1 MATDSKMSRAQLRER
16 VKALLQAG
24 AHFGHSTHHWNPKM
38 APYIFVERGGQHVI
52 DLELTAEALQDAE
65 EATRDVAAKG
75 GTVIFVGTKRQ
86 AHQPVQE
93 AARACGMPYVNI
105 RWLGGTL
112 TNWKTISERIK
123 YLNEREAQYDAG
135 EFNAL
140 SKKERLGIEK
150 EIAKL
155 NRRLGG
161 IKHLTSL
168 PDLVFVIDTN
178 GEELAVQEA
187 KRTRIPL
194 MAIVDTNCDPD
205 PIDYVI
211 PSNDDSHRP
220 IRYIAG
226 LIADAVKEGSAL
238 REKSLVMDVPPVEDE
253 RVPVDEIQYDSEEL
267 DDVNEEDLLGPGVL
281 KRIAEEA
288 EDGAAPEAAA

>member
-16 VKALLQAG
+16 VRALLQAG

-65 EATRDVAAKG
+65 QAARDVAANG

-123 YLNEREAQYDAG
+123 YLNEREAQYAAG

-187 KRTRIPL
+187 KRTHIPL

-226 LIADAVKEGSAL
+226 IIAHAVKEGSEM
-238 REKSLVMDVPPVEDE
+238 REKSLVADAAPAEDK
-253 RVPVDEIQYDSEEL
+253 RVVVDEIQYDSEEL

>member
-1 MATDSKMSRAQLRER
+1 M
-16 VKALLQAG
+16 
-24 AHFGHSTHHWNPKM
+24 
-38 APYIFVERGGQHVI
+38 
-52 DLELTAEALQDAE
+52 
-65 EATRDVAAKG
+65 
-75 GTVIFVGTKRQ
+75 
-86 AHQPVQE
+86 
-93 AARACGMPYVNI
+93 
-105 RWLGGTL
+105 
-112 TNWKTISERIK
+112 
-123 YLNEREAQYDAG
+123 
-135 EFNAL
+135 
-140 SKKERLGIEK
+140 
-150 EIAKL
+150 
-155 NRRLGG
+155 
-161 IKHLTSL
+161 TSL

-187 KRTRIPL
+187 KRTHIPL

-226 LIADAVKEGSAL
+226 IIAHAVKEGSEM
-238 REKSLVMDVPPVEDE
+238 REKSLVADAAPAEDE
-253 RVPVDEIQYDSEEL
+253 RVVVDEIQYDSEEL